1 MAQNM
6 RSTCS
11 PRQTCPTIWET
22 KIGVD
27 DTNDNDDNTDN
38 ADHADNNTNNT
49 EKTDNTATR

>member
-38 ADHADNNTNNT
+38 ADHADNNT